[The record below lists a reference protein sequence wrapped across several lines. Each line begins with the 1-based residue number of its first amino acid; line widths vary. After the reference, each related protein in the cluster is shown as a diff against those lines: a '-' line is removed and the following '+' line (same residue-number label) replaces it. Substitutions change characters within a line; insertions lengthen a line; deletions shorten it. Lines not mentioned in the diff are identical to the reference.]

1 MDLNGNPLK
10 AKFSD
15 ETTFDQIKAEND
27 FLYKKVFKLEQ
38 TSQNL
43 STQYQN
49 TLLGYQQLH
58 HSNAN
63 LLLKVENL
71 DSKLSA
77 AEEENFNL
85 KLIHKQSTNEDIIE
99 LGHKIYQHNEEVLH
113 LTSYNENLQD
123 QFQKLNS
130 ELSESAE
137 KFNEE
142 MDEAKK
148 NSKKEIK
155 VWKKKLGK
163 ERRMRINL
171 EEKVKHATAVENQ
184 SVNEKFVP
192 ITSNLNTNV
201 TETALS
207 EDTIEEDI
215 IECTI
220 CAELIPNYQPTLFF
234 GVEINPA
241 CDMCNP
247 PSKTSSENLSNLS
260 KADLERKHNK
270 EDIKPK
276 EKIRLKV
283 QKKIKVKF

>member
-1 MDLNGNPLK
+1 MNRIQTSGLNYKIELSPFSPKVLLKKTLTKDLNGNLLK

-15 ETTFDQIKAEND
+15 ERTFDQIKAEN
-27 FLYKKVFKLEQ
+27 E
-38 TSQNL
+38 
-43 STQYQN
+43 
-49 TLLGYQQLH
+49 
-58 HSNAN
+58 
-63 LLLKVENL
+63 
-71 DSKLSA
+71 
-77 AEEENFNL
+77 
-85 KLIHKQSTNEDIIE
+85 NEDIIE
-99 LGHKIYQHNEEVLH
+99 LGHKISQKNEEVVG
-113 LTSYNENLQD
+113 LTSFNHNIQEQV
-123 QFQKLNS
+123 QKLNS
-130 ELSESAE
+130 ELSES
-137 KFNEE
+137 KDCFNEE
-142 MDEAKK
+142 IEEVKK

-220 CAELIPNYQPTLFF
+220 CAELIPNFQPTLFF

-270 EDIKPK
+270 EDIKPR
-276 EKIRLKV
+276 EKNLT
-283 QKKIKVKF
+283 

>member
-1 MDLNGNPLK
+1 MNRIQTSGLNYKIELSPFSAKVLLKKTFTKDLNGNPLK

-27 FLYKKVFKLEQ
+27 FLYKKVFQLEQ

-99 LGHKIYQHNEEVLH
+99 LGHKISQQNEEVLH

-130 ELSESAE
+130 ELSESEE
-137 KFNEE
+137 KFNE
-142 MDEAKK
+142 
-148 NSKKEIK
+148 
-155 VWKKKLGK
+155 
-163 ERRMRINL
+163 
-171 EEKVKHATAVENQ
+171 
-184 SVNEKFVP
+184 
-192 ITSNLNTNV
+192 
-201 TETALS
+201 
-207 EDTIEEDI
+207 
-215 IECTI
+215 
-220 CAELIPNYQPTLFF
+220 
-234 GVEINPA
+234 
-241 CDMCNP
+241 
-247 PSKTSSENLSNLS
+247 
-260 KADLERKHNK
+260 
-270 EDIKPK
+270 
-276 EKIRLKV
+276 
-283 QKKIKVKF
+283 

>member
-1 MDLNGNPLK
+1 
-10 AKFSD
+10 
-15 ETTFDQIKAEND
+15 
-27 FLYKKVFKLEQ
+27 
-38 TSQNL
+38 
-43 STQYQN
+43 
-49 TLLGYQQLH
+49 
-58 HSNAN
+58 
-63 LLLKVENL
+63 
-71 DSKLSA
+71 
-77 AEEENFNL
+77 
-85 KLIHKQSTNEDIIE
+85 
-99 LGHKIYQHNEEVLH
+99 
-113 LTSYNENLQD
+113 
-123 QFQKLNS
+123 
-130 ELSESAE
+130 
-137 KFNEE
+137 
-142 MDEAKK
+142 
-148 NSKKEIK
+148 
-155 VWKKKLGK
+155 
-163 ERRMRINL
+163 MRINL

-270 EDIKPK
+270 EDIKPR

-283 QKKIKVKF
+283 QKKLKVKFENGEISREEMKQLEEDLVKELEEELVNNLGEFM